1 MMKLV
6 VVDAAICIDVDEAL
20 IMAAIGHLILK
31 PVQLLI
37 AQILVL
43 LVVDWLC
50 SFSDLLDVS
59 LGLFRQVIGLLQFKQ
74 NLCLQVHG

>member
-1 MMKLV
+1 MT
-6 VVDAAICIDVDEAL
+6 
-20 IMAAIGHLILK
+20 AIGHLIFK

-50 SFSDLLDVS
+50 GFSDLFDIS
-59 LGLFRQVIGLLQFKQ
+59 LGLFRQVIGLLQLKQ

>member
-1 MMKLV
+1 
-6 VVDAAICIDVDEAL
+6 
-20 IMAAIGHLILK
+20 MAAIGHLILK

-50 SFSDLLDVS
+50 SFSDLLDIS
-59 LGLFRQVIGLLQFKQ
+59 LGLFRQVIGLLQFK
-74 NLCLQVHG
+74 